1 MAGVT
6 TRNAAP
12 TRRRPLAVRN
22 ANYGSNQKEV
32 ERQRRSILAA
42 VATRNKENLPNK
54 DGTITNKD
62 ALIAAANGGSVLQED
77 SSDDEEEEEQISMN
91 NDQAQAQE
99 GTTVEGSGNLLEQAT
114 NSERDGADV
123 TSADD
128 SNNEQGGL
136 RTQPSSGFA
145 QPTNMAVNN
154 MEEDDV
160 GVNIL
165 TGPEMQRALQN
176 MNNGPSE
183 YDGDDFDPNE
193 RHFPAG
199 GLVSKL
205 LDAQNGGGQFVGETA
220 LMMGVFV
227 G

>member
-22 ANYGSNQKEV
+22 AHYGSNQKEV

-42 VATRNKENLPNK
+42 VATRKKENLPNK

-62 ALIAAANGGSVLQED
+62 ALIAAANGGLLLQED
-77 SSDDEEEEEQISMN
+77 SSDDKEEEEQISMN
-91 NDQAQAQE
+91 NDQAQE
-99 GTTVEGSGNLLEQAT
+99 GTTVEGSGNLSEQAT
-114 NSERDGADV
+114 NSEKDGTDV

-136 RTQPSSGFA
+136 RTQPSSVVA
-145 QPTNMAVNN
+145 QPTNTAVNN
-154 MEEDDV
+154 MEEEDV

-176 MNNGPSE
+176 MSNGPSE

-199 GLVSKL
+199 GLASKL
-205 LDAQNGGGQFVGETA
+205 LDARNG
-220 LMMGVFV
+220 
-227 G
+227 

>member
-1 MAGVT
+1 M
-6 TRNAAP
+6 
-12 TRRRPLAVRN
+12 RRRPLAVGN
-22 ANYGSNQKEV
+22 PNSANNQKEV
-32 ERQRRSILAA
+32 NQQRQRILAA
-42 VATRNKENLPNK
+42 VARNKENIPNK
-54 DGTITNKD
+54 DATIPSKD
-62 ALIAAANGGSVLQED
+62 DLIAAANGGLLEED
-77 SSDDEEEEEQISMN
+77 SSDDEEEEEQISTH

-99 GTTVEGSGNLLEQAT
+99 GTTVEGSSDRLAQTT
-114 NSERDGADV
+114 NSEKDGAEL

-128 SNNEQGGL
+128 SSNEQGGL
-136 RTQPSSGFA
+136 RTQPSSGVV
-145 QPTNMAVNN
+145 QPTNTAVNN
-154 MEEDDV
+154 MEDDDV
-160 GVNIL
+160 GINIL

-183 YDGDDFDPNE
+183 YDGGDFDPNE

-205 LDAQNGGGQFVGETA
+205 LDAQNGGVQFVGETA